1 VVYDCLVG
9 IVFPTVC
16 VLTGVCDCM
25 YHVYRYAKLHV
36 FEKNVLKF
44 VIDWANIRIIDV
56 KFYCCFS
63 VLH

>member
-1 VVYDCLVG
+1 
-9 IVFPTVC
+9 VFPTVC